1 LKKGNRRRWAV
12 VWPQGLK
19 MRAGRDA
26 GFGRIVLNS
35 TSPRADSEEP
45 GMLPSRV
52 ALASVLVLACAAC
65 SQNGA
70 SPAPNSSSSPTTSAP
85 SAPTSSVPPELAG
98 YGEEERAAFETAV
111 TEYDAFTKRNDQ
123 FYAAGET
130 TGAAKEFYQ
139 RYAVDWSTAWG
150 NLAQVANND
159 VTVTG
164 STKTVWTKPRSI
176 ELSERRADVI
186 VLRRCL
192 DEARRVVTQNG
203 KRLDQPQFKNP
214 HVYTIRLEKRP
225 GEDWWRSGIAEQ
237 GQTC

>member
-1 LKKGNRRRWAV
+1 M
-12 VWPQGLK
+12 WPKGLK
-19 MRAGRDA
+19 MGAGRDV
-26 GFGRIVLNS
+26 GFGRIVRNS

-52 ALASVLVLACAAC
+52 ALASFLVVACAAC

-70 SPAPNSSSSPTTSAP
+70 SPTPSPSSSPTTSAP
-85 SAPTSSVPPELAG
+85 SAPTSSVPPELSG
-98 YGEEERAAFETAV
+98 YSEKERAAYQKAV
-111 TEYDAFTKRNDQ
+111 AAYDAFTKRNDR
-123 FYAAGET
+123 FYAAGQT
-130 TGAAKEFYQ
+130 TVAAKRFYQ

-150 NLAQVANND
+150 NLAQVANNN

-176 ELSERRADVI
+176 ELSGPGGDVI

-192 DEARRVVTQNG
+192 DESGRVVTQNG
-203 KRLDQPQFKNP
+203 KKLDQPQFKEP
-214 HVYTIRLEKRP
+214 HVYTIRLEKRS